1 MRPRGQHRKAIGSV
15 IQALPDGATVT
26 APDLVA
32 RAGLPPDAGRRTLAR
47 VVAAAELEPA
57 GRLPGA
63 GVGRPLALYR
73 KPRMA
78 ATDLIEAM
86 RAWSASKPTP
96 WEPAM

>member
-1 MRPRGQHRKAIGSV
+1 MRPRGQHRQAIGSV

-73 KPRMA
+73 KPS
-78 ATDLIEAM
+78 TPHVDLVDAL
-86 RAWSASKPTP
+86 RAWHLQHA
-96 WEPAM
+96 